1 MAKCKV
7 DPSKCMGCGSCM
19 ASCPHGAIEFS
30 AEGKAVIN
38 ENKCQGC
45 GTCVQV
51 CPCGAISQK

>member
-30 AEGKAVIN
+30 AEGKAVID

-51 CPCGAISQK
+51 CPCGAI